1 LLSSAISLAQR
12 EEWSLKN
19 ILLILGEV
27 PRYCL
32 AGITPECFSCL
43 LYVKFLPLIFFFALF
58 FLIFF
63 YLIHLMVER
72 KPVVSPQTGEVVSL
86 PPTTFEM
93 KIITLLSLVLSFVLL
108 NAFTIKTILS
118 QYMFWIG
125 IMFLALI
132 FLLMRGIAK
141 LSGWG
146 IIIGIIFAII
156 VFASLWSF
164 IVGLVSPVIEGWIRL
179 CA

>member
-1 LLSSAISLAQR
+1 
-12 EEWSLKN
+12 
-19 ILLILGEV
+19 
-27 PRYCL
+27 
-32 AGITPECFSCL
+32 
-43 LYVKFLPLIFFFALF
+43 
-58 FLIFF
+58 
-63 YLIHLMVER
+63 
-72 KPVVSPQTGEVVSL
+72 
-86 PPTTFEM
+86 
-93 KIITLLSLVLSFVLL
+93 
-108 NAFTIKTILS
+108 
-118 QYMFWIG
+118 
-125 IMFLALI
+125 MFLALI

>member
-1 LLSSAISLAQR
+1 
-12 EEWSLKN
+12 
-19 ILLILGEV
+19 
-27 PRYCL
+27 
-32 AGITPECFSCL
+32 
-43 LYVKFLPLIFFFALF
+43 
-58 FLIFF
+58 
-63 YLIHLMVER
+63 MVER